1 MLRTTA
7 RILVALA
14 CLTVWAAP
22 PASGEALPRP
32 PALEAE
38 VRFWQRIFSEV
49 GVDSGLLHDS
59 RHLDVVYDEISVPKD
74 LSRRARGQR
83 VREARREYEAALRR
97 LATGRRSNLSAT
109 ERHVLALWPPGV
121 TNATLRAAA
130 RRVRFQRGLADKF
143 REGLIRSGL
152 WEPHIRDVFQRSGIP
167 PDVAALPHVE
177 SSFYPGAYS
186 RVGAAGLW
194 QFTRSTGRH
203 YLRIDHVVDE
213 RLDPFKATEA
223 AARLL
228 LDNQAAL
235 QSWPLAITAYN
246 HGRGGMLRAVRQLGT
261 RDIATIVERYRS
273 RTFGFASRN
282 FYAELL
288 AAVDVEG
295 RAEELFGP
303 LRKLDPADYQ
313 VVELDHFYRVSSLE
327 QVLGL
332 DASVLRK
339 HNPALR
345 EPVWQGEKY
354 VPRGFVLRVPRS
366 LGGASSTR
374 ALAAIP
380 ARERFVAQRPDTVYT
395 VRRGDTL
402 STIARRFGVRQ
413 SELVALNGLRSR
425 HYLRI
430 GQRLR
435 LPGGEAGSAASVADL
450 ADFDGRYRVRRGDTL
465 SAIARRFGVDQAEL
479 AAANDLRNRHRL
491 QVGQELVV
499 PVGANEAVQVAE
511 GPGAAAAGGED
522 STRRQAESP
531 AKPVQVASAD
541 PAVEPTPEP
550 APEPAPASA
559 AAPTREAPPAAAE
572 APEPGVA
579 PEGGVAPSSPSA
591 PPAQS
596 PTPSRPEA
604 PPAAASPAPAETES
618 TAALARVDSSP
629 GAAEPV
635 SHPPPARLPAVS
647 ADGYTEVEPG
657 ETLGHYA
664 DWLEIPTAHLR
675 RLNGMRGRSNIAMGQ
690 QVRLDFSRVS
700 AEAFETRRRAYH
712 RSLRQTFFADYRV
725 AGTRVHVLRRGETL
739 WSLSRSHR
747 QVPLWLL
754 RHYNPHVDLSALHPG
769 ERLRIPQVEPRP
781 GRDFGATPDD
791 APGTRLVSGPE
802 RASRPVV

>member
-7 RILVALA
+7 RILVSLA
-14 CLTVWAAP
+14 CLTALGSPP

-32 PALEAE
+32 PALEAQ
-38 VRFWQRIFSEV
+38 VRFWQRIYSEV
-49 GVDSGLLHDS
+49 GVDAGLLHDS

-74 LSRRARGQR
+74 LSHRARVRR

-130 RRVRFQRGLADKF
+130 RRVRFQRGLAEKF
-143 REGLIRSGL
+143 REGIVRSGL

-167 PDVAALPHVE
+167 PEIAALPHVE
-177 SSFYPGAYS
+177 SSFHPGAYS

-194 QFTRSTGRH
+194 QFTRATGRH
-203 YLRIDHVVDE
+203 YLRVDHVVDE
-213 RLDPFKATEA
+213 RLDPFKATQA

-228 LDNQAAL
+228 LDNHASL

-246 HGRGGMLRAVRQLGT
+246 HGKGGMLRAVRQLGT

-273 RTFGFASRN
+273 RSFGFASRN

-288 AAVDVEG
+288 AAVDVER
-295 RAEELFGP
+295 RAEEHFGP
-303 LRKLDPADYQ
+303 LRKRGPADYQ

-332 DASVLRK
+332 NASTLRE

-345 EPVWQGEKY
+345 EPVWREEKY
-354 VPRGFVLRVPRS
+354 VPRGFVLRIPRG

-380 ARERFVAQRPDTVYT
+380 ARERYVAQRPDTVYT

-435 LPGGEAGSAASVADL
+435 LPGGDGGAVASVADL
-450 ADFDGRYRVRRGDTL
+450 ADFDGHYRVRRGDTL
-465 SAIARRFGVDQAEL
+465 SAIARRFGVGLAEL

-491 QVGQELVV
+491 RVGQELVV
-499 PVGANEAVQVAE
+499 PVGGDEAVQVAE
-511 GPGAAAAGGED
+511 SSGSVPTGRED
-522 STRRQAESP
+522 PAPSEEASP
-531 AKPVQVASAD
+531 AEPVQVASVDAASEATPAGAPASTAD
-541 PAVEPTPEP
+541 PAREPSPETPEP
-550 APEPAPASA
+550 SAAPAS
-559 AAPTREAPPAAAE
+559 EAPPSQSAS
-572 APEPGVA
+572 
-579 PEGGVAPSSPSA
+579 SSP
-591 PPAQS
+591 S
-596 PTPSRPEA
+596 PTPSRTDS
-604 PPAAASPAPAETES
+604 PPTKASPAPAEAPS
-618 TAALARVDSSP
+618 SAALARVDSSP
-629 GAAEPV
+629 GAAEPA
-635 SHPPPARLPAVS
+635 SHPPPAHLPAVS
-647 ADGYTEVEPG
+647 TDGYTDVEPG

-675 RLNGMRGRSNIAMGQ
+675 RLNGMRGRSDIAMGQ
-690 QVRLDFSRVS
+690 RVRLDFSRVS
-700 AEAFETRRRAYH
+700 AEAFEARRRAYH
-712 RSLRQTFFADYRV
+712 ESLRRTFFADYRV

-769 ERLRIPQVEPRP
+769 ERLRIPQVEPRT
-781 GRDFGATPDD
+781 RDFGATSGDP
-791 APGTRLVSGPE
+791 PETRLVSAPG
-802 RASRPVV
+802 RASRPAA

>member
-1 MLRTTA
+1 MLCTTA

-14 CLTVWAAP
+14 CLTIGVAP

-32 PALEAE
+32 PALEAQ

-74 LSRRARGQR
+74 LSRRARARR
-83 VREARREYEAALRR
+83 VREAKREYEAALRR

-121 TNATLRAAA
+121 TNETLRAAA

-228 LDNQAAL
+228 LDNYAAL
-235 QSWPLAITAYN
+235 ESWPLAITAYN
-246 HGRGGMLRAVRQLGT
+246 HGRGGMLRAVRRLGT

-282 FYAELL
+282 FYGELL
-288 AAVDVEG
+288 AAVDVER
-295 RAEELFGP
+295 RAEEHFGP
-303 LRKLDPADYQ
+303 LRKLDPADYRL
-313 VVELDHFYRVSSLE
+313 VELDHFYRVSSLE

-332 DASVLRK
+332 DASVLRE
-339 HNPALR
+339 HNAALR
-345 EPVWQGEKY
+345 APVWRGEKY
-354 VPRGFVLRVPRS
+354 VPRGFVLRIPRG

-380 ARERFVAQRPDTVYT
+380 PGERFVAQRPDTVYT

-435 LPGGEAGSAASVADL
+435 LPGGDGGAVASVADL

-465 SAIARRFGVDQAEL
+465 SAIARRFGVGQAEL
-479 AAANDLRNRHRL
+479 VAANDLRNRHRL
-491 QVGQELVV
+491 RVGQELVV
-499 PVGANEAVQVAE
+499 PVGGNEAVQVAK

-522 STRRQAESP
+522 STRRQRESP
-531 AKPVQVASAD
+531 TQPVQVASAD
-541 PAVEPTPEP
+541 PAVEPTPV
-550 APEPAPASA
+550 PAPAPAGDA
-559 AAPTREAPPAAAE
+559 AREPSPTEAPAPDPSRAE
-572 APEPGVA
+572 EAGGTSTAPDTPSSQPSPPG
-579 PEGGVAPSSPSA
+579 PAPS
-591 PPAQS
+591 PPAS
-596 PTPSRPEA
+596 
-604 PPAAASPAPAETES
+604 ASPAPAETES

-635 SHPPPARLPAVS
+635 SHPPPASLPAVS
-647 ADGYTEVEPG
+647 SDGYTEVEPG

-675 RLNGMRGRSNIAMGQ
+675 RLNGMRGRSDIAMGQ

-700 AEAFETRRRAYH
+700 AEAFEVRRRAYH
-712 RSLRQTFFADYRV
+712 ESLRQTFFADYRV

-769 ERLRIPQVEPRP
+769 ERLRIPQVEPRA
-781 GRDFGATPDD
+781 GRDFGATSGDP
-791 APGTRLVSGPE
+791 PTTRVVSGPG
-802 RASRPVV
+802 RGSRPAA